1 MTGRQKEEGDARP
14 ISPAAMT
21 QDNTTQN
28 KKKDQDNA
36 TENKK
41 KERKSQPN
49 STIAVIAKSKGGEVN
64 KVQSNSIFE
73 I

>member
-1 MTGRQKEEGDARP
+1 MTRRQNKAGDARP
-14 ISPAAMT
+14 ISPAAIT

-28 KKKDQDNA
+28 KKKDQDNT

-41 KERKSQPN
+41 KETKSQLN
-49 STIAVIAKSKGGEVN
+49 STIAVIAKRKGGEVN
-64 KVQSNSIFE
+64 KVLCNSIFE